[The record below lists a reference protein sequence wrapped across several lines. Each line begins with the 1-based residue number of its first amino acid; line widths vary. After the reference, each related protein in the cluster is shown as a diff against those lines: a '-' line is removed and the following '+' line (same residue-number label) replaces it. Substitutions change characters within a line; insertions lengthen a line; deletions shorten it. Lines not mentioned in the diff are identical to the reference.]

1 MTTTPLRAPTP
12 PTAPARTDSPDRGA
26 GFPEAPFLHLPPA
39 FVEEALGAVPREAA
53 QRFTDSW
60 NDLPADAYLGTD
72 NPYRYRRY
80 NAFRCTGT
88 DLERLPQRPFIQDR
102 AVNGLVG
109 GVPRTFAP
117 LHPDVAEGAA
127 LRAVVRAF
135 RGLLP
140 AGDRE
145 AVDTCGVHQIR
156 VVARTDA
163 AGDPAPE
170 GIHQDG
176 HHYVG
181 QVLIRR
187 EGVLGA
193 ESRLYDLDRRQIH
206 QARLTEPFESIL
218 LDDRRVFH
226 DVSPVTASPG
236 AGTGVRDM
244 LLIDF
249 FSRTEPTKGTS
260 RD

>member
-1 MTTTPLRAPTP
+1 MTTTPLRAPTAP
-12 PTAPARTDSPDRGA
+12 TGPTAPA
-26 GFPEAPFLHLPPA
+26 GFPDAPFLHLPPA
-39 FVEEALGAVPREAA
+39 FVEEALDAVPREAA
-53 QRFTDSW
+53 HRFTDSW
-60 NDLPADAYLGTD
+60 NDLPADPYLGTD
-72 NPYRYRRY
+72 KPYRYRRY
-80 NAFRCTGT
+80 DAFRFVGT
-88 DLERLPQRPFIQDR
+88 DLERLPQRPFVQDR
-102 AVNGLVG
+102 AVNRLVG
-109 GVPRTFAP
+109 GVARTFGT
-117 LHPDVAEGAA
+117 LHPAVAEGPA
-127 LRAVVRAF
+127 LRAVVQAF

-140 AGDRE
+140 AAERD
-145 AVDTCGVHQIR
+145 ASDTCGVHQIR
-156 VVARTDA
+156 VVARSDA

-206 QARLTEPFESIL
+206 RARLTEPFESIL

-236 AGTGVRDM
+236 AGAGVRDM

-249 FSRTEPTKGTS
+249 FPGTELTKETS

>member
-1 MTTTPLRAPTP
+1 MTTTPLRAPTA
-12 PTAPARTDSPDRGA
+12 PTAAA
-26 GFPEAPFLHLPPA
+26 AFPEAPFVHLPPA
-39 FVEEALGAVPREAA
+39 FIEEALDAVPREAA

-60 NDLPADAYLGTD
+60 NDLPADPYLGTD
-72 NPYRYRRY
+72 TPYRYRRY
-80 NAFRCTGT
+80 DAFRFVGT
-88 DLERLPQRPFIQDR
+88 DLERLPQRPFVQDR
-102 AVNGLVG
+102 AVNRLVG
-109 GVPRTFAP
+109 GVPRTFGT
-117 LHPDVAEGAA
+117 LHPAVAEGPA
-127 LRAVVRAF
+127 LRAVVQAF

-140 AGDRE
+140 AAERD
-145 AVDTCGVHQIR
+145 ASDTCGIHQIR
-156 VVARTDA
+156 VVARSDA

-187 EGVLGA
+187 QDVLGA

-244 LLIDF
+244 LLVDF
-249 FSRTEPTKGTS
+249 FPGTELTKGTS